1 MTERERELAVSLNR
15 VTRLCQEL
23 LGLALAPGANQL
35 VTKSLLHEFRAVRA
49 IMPRC
54 LLCTQ
59 WRGDIDDAEALCD
72 QSGEVCGQND
82 ICEHY
87 EGP

>member
-1 MTERERELAVSLNR
+1 MTEQERALMVSLNR
-15 VTRLCQEL
+15 VTRLCKEL
-23 LGLALAPGANQL
+23 LELTPGTDQL

-54 LLCTQ
+54 LLCPQ
-59 WRGDIDDAEALCD
+59 WRGDIDDSEAICD
-72 QSGEVCGQND
+72 QTGELSGMND

>member
-1 MTERERELAVSLNR
+1 MTERERALTVALNS

-23 LGLALAPGANQL
+23 LQLTPGADQL

-49 IMPRC
+49 SMPRC

-82 ICEHY
+82 ICERY

>member
-1 MTERERELAVSLNR
+1 MTERERGLTVSLNS
-15 VTRLCQEL
+15 VTRLCKEL
-23 LGLALAPGANQL
+23 LELTPGADQL

-72 QSGEVCGQND
+72 QSGELSGQND